1 MLSLDFLHSPIEA
14 SAWVSYMHR
23 PGIVLPIV
31 LGVAVFV
38 VAFTGLRGM
47 ADTWD
52 KKRGGQTQGSNA
64 TKATVVT
71 LALALMLAVAAAYA
85 APLHG

>member
-14 SAWVSYMHR
+14 SAWASYMHR
-23 PGIVLPIV
+23 PGIVLPVV

-47 ADTWD
+47 AENWER
-52 KKRGGQTQGSNA
+52 KRGAPMSDSHA
-64 TKATVVT
+64 TKATAVA
-71 LALALMLAVAAAYA
+71 LGLALMLAAVAAYA
-85 APLHG
+85 APQ

>member
-1 MLSLDFLHSPIEA
+1 MLPLDFLHSPIEA
-14 SAWVSYMHR
+14 SAWASYMHR
-23 PGIVLPIV
+23 PALCCPSCWGARCLLLLLRVC
-31 LGVAVFV
+31 VA
-38 VAFTGLRGM
+38 
-47 ADTWD
+47 DIWD

>member
-14 SAWVSYMHR
+14 SAWASYMHR

-47 ADTWD
+47 ADTWER
-52 KKRGGQTQGSNA
+52 KRGVQASETHA
-64 TKATVVT
+64 TKATAV
-71 LALALMLAVAAAYA
+71 ALGIALMLAAVAAYA
-85 APLHG
+85 APQ

>member
-14 SAWVSYMHR
+14 SAWASYMHR

-47 ADTWD
+47 ADTWER
-52 KKRGGQTQGSNA
+52 KRGIQASETNA
-64 TKATVVT
+64 TKATAV
-71 LALALMLAVAAAYA
+71 ALGIALMLAAAAVYA
-85 APLHG
+85 APQ